1 MSNVVSL
8 SGYQTQVV
16 IQVLHQLLALQGHN
30 LMEERERVPLV
41 AIVDKLGILVEAV
54 RIAEK
59 RSESL

>member
-1 MSNVVSL
+1 
-8 SGYQTQVV
+8 
-16 IQVLHQLLALQGHN
+16 
-30 LMEERERVPLV
+30 MEERERVPLV